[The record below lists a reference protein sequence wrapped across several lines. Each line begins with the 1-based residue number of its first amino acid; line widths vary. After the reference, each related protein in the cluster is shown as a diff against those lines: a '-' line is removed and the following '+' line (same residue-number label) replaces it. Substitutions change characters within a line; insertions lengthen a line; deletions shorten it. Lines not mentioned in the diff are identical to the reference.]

1 MKALVSGR
9 KWLGVV
15 VTLYLVCGA
24 SVFADEAVTPIQSIM
39 VDPDSF
45 HRQIVTLKGTVKA
58 TTSYGGNDGT
68 NRPLCIQEF
77 TLKDETGS
85 ITAIY
90 STRCQVGDEKAMV
103 LAVGDRLLMEAVIDA
118 PADNMRT
125 AKGEGFGVKAQAR
138 KITRLEK

>member
-9 KWLGVV
+9 ELLGLVV
-15 VTLYLVCGA
+15 ALHLACGA

-45 HRQIVTLKGTVKA
+45 HRQIVTLQGRVKNV
-58 TTSYGGNDGT
+58 TSYGGNDGT

-85 ITAIY
+85 IAAIY

>member
-1 MKALVSGR
+1 MNALVPRR
-9 KWLGVV
+9 KWLEMVV
-15 VTLYLVCGA
+15 ALYLACGA
-24 SVFADEAVTPIQSIM
+24 SVFADEAVTPINSIM

-45 HRQIVTLKGTVKA
+45 HRQIVMLKGTVKE
-58 TTSYGGNDGT
+58 TISYGGNDGT

-85 ITAIY
+85 IASVY
-90 STRCQVGDEKAMV
+90 SARCQMGEEKAMV
-103 LAVGDRLLMEAVIDA
+103 LAVGDHVLMEAVIDA

-125 AKGEGFGVKAQAR
+125 SKGEGYGVKAQAR

>member
-1 MKALVSGR
+1 MKALVFR
-9 KWLGVV
+9 RVLLGMVV
-15 VTLYLVCGA
+15 ALPFVCGA
-24 SVFADEAVTPIQSIM
+24 TLFADEAVTSISSIM

-45 HRQIVTLKGTVKA
+45 HRQLVMLQGTVKEVS
-58 TTSYGGNDGT
+58 SYGGNDGT

-85 ITAIY
+85 IAAIY
-90 STRCQVGDEKAMV
+90 SALCQMGDEKAMV

-118 PADNMRT
+118 PPDNMRT